1 MSNPS
6 RSRSAILS
14 GAKIVIAQVGSYES
28 NMIDIAAKAQVSRAT
43 VYNHF
48 ADKEEMMLSL
58 VESEILRLTDLA
70 KRAPSPGEALFKLA
84 SEISNDPALATMRR
98 TDPQDIAKFVTA
110 SDHPLWKLAVQST
123 ELVFGIRN
131 SGLVLHWLLAQ
142 IGAPLTADQ
151 ARHQADQL
159 AAALAS

>member
-1 MSNPS
+1 MSTPS

-14 GAKIVIAQVGSYES
+14 GAKIVVAQVGSYES
-28 NMIDIAAKAQVSRAT
+28 NMIEIAAKAQVSRAT

-58 VESEILRLTDLA
+58 VESEILRLAELA
-70 KRAPSPGEALFKLA
+70 KAAPAPSEALFQLA
-84 SEISNDPALATMRR
+84 TEISNDQALAMMRK

-110 SDHPLWKLAVQST
+110 SDHPLWKLATEST
-123 ELVFGIRN
+123 EQIFGIKN

-142 IGAPLTADQ
+142 IGAPLSAAE

-159 AAALAS
+159 ASALL